1 MNNKWKKVPSFR
13 MNKRTHLSFRIKDVL
28 KEVSKVQNKDEWMEG
43 SGAMIIEGKV
53 LRFRTQDEFIKVSM
67 VN

>member
-1 MNNKWKKVPSFR
+1 